1 MPPYIET
8 AFKMHTRIGTR
19 LDGRV
24 IRLKQPEIVLS
35 VECPEILERGIAGA
49 CLNLKL
55 PMPAKLEPMNTHM
68 PLASPL
74 KVNSNNNGCYLG

>member
-1 MPPYIET
+1 M
-8 AFKMHTRIGTR
+8 
-19 LDGRV
+19 
-24 IRLKQPEIVLS
+24 LS

-55 PMPAKLEPMNTHM
+55 PMPEKLEPMSTHM

-74 KVNSNNNGCYLG
+74 KVNSNKNGCYLG